1 MGRIRLGIRLAG
13 ASWRVVR
20 QEPSLVAFPVL
31 SAAFAILYLV
41 VVVAPIG
48 LVGYLALGDNQVIAY
63 ALLAV
68 MLFGTSVGATFFG
81 VAAAANASR
90 VFDGDDPKLGDGIA
104 VARSR
109 FGVIVQWALVSATI
123 GLLLQIIA
131 DRLGGLG
138 GAIVQGLGGL
148 AWTVASFFALPILA
162 LEGLGPFAVLKRST
176 GVIKERWGESLT
188 GVVGIGF
195 ITGLIS
201 LAGIG
206 LIALGVWAG
215 VSGAWAAGAPL
226 IAVGFVVF
234 ILGITIGSVLR
245 AVFTVAV
252 YRFAT
257 EGKVLGPYSEQ
268 DLTQAFRPRTGRI

>member
-1 MGRIRLGIRLAG
+1 MSGDPEFPHHEQVEGCPQRACDRRCHRHTATGECEDGDIRA
-13 ASWRVVR
+13 
-20 QEPSLVAFPVL
+20 
-31 SAAFAILYLV
+31 
-41 VVVAPIG
+41 
-48 LVGYLALGDNQVIAY
+48 
-63 ALLAV
+63 
-68 MLFGTSVGATFFG
+68 FG
-81 VAAAANASR
+81 VLR
-90 VFDGDDPKLGDGIA
+90 
-104 VARSR
+104 
-109 FGVIVQWALVSATI
+109 
-123 GLLLQIIA
+123 
-131 DRLGGLG
+131 
-138 GAIVQGLGGL
+138 
-148 AWTVASFFALPILA
+148 
-162 LEGLGPFAVLKRST
+162 
-176 GVIKERWGESLT
+176 ERGGESLT

-268 DLTQAFRPRTGRI
+268 DLVQAFRPRTGRI